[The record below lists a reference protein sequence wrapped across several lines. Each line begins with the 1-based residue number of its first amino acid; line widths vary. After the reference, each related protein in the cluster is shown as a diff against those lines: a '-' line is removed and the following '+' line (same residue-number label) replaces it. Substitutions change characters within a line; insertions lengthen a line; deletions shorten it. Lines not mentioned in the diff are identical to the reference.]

1 MMVFV
6 GGTPLGGP
14 VMGWVTDTFGARV
27 GFLSGGL
34 VSAAA
39 AVGVGLVLARAAGL
53 RPQLDLR
60 RGNGRPLVAFVPR
73 SGAPAPA
80 PEATPA
86 GDPDGK
92 QPASTE
98 PALKEPALKE
108 PALKDLA
115 PKDPAPKSLAA
126 KDAGCSGP
134 ASRADSA
141 PSPAA

>member
-1 MMVFV
+1 
-6 GGTPLGGP
+6 
-14 VMGWVTDTFGARV
+14 MGWVTDTFGARV

-73 SGAPAPA
+73 SGAPAP
-80 PEATPA
+80 EAVPA
-86 GDPDGK
+86 GEPDG
-92 QPASTE
+92 
-98 PALKEPALKE
+98 KEPALKE
-108 PALKDLA
+108 AALKEPA
-115 PKDPAPKSLAA
+115 SQDPAPKSLAA

-134 ASRADSA
+134 PSRADSA
-141 PSPAA
+141 PSPAV